1 MVLACDRVFNV
12 VCSKQIDNV
21 VTKGI
26 TYEVLFTTET
36 DKGIYYYKTYD
47 NFQINAVDMRKEN
60 LSGNKLIT
68 YPLIKT
74 PNINYIKQKS
84 DG

>member
-36 DKGIYYYKTYD
+36 DKGIYYEIENDKGEYTR
-47 NFQINAVDMRKEN
+47 INAKYFMEVV
-60 LSGNKLIT
+60 
-68 YPLIKT
+68 
-74 PNINYIKQKS
+74 
-84 DG
+84 

>member
-21 VTKGI
+21 ITKGI

-36 DKGIYYYKTYD
+36 DKGVYYEIENDKGEYTK
-47 NFQINAVDMRKEN
+47 INAKYFME
-60 LSGNKLIT
+60 LI
-68 YPLIKT
+68 
-74 PNINYIKQKS
+74 
-84 DG
+84 

>member
-21 VTKGI
+21 ITKGV

-36 DKGIYYYKTYD
+36 DKGVYYEIENDKGEYTK
-47 NFQINAVDMRKEN
+47 INAKYFME
-60 LSGNKLIT
+60 LI
-68 YPLIKT
+68 
-74 PNINYIKQKS
+74 
-84 DG
+84 

>member
-21 VTKGI
+21 ITKGI

-36 DKGIYYYKTYD
+36 DKGIYYEIENDKSEYTR
-47 NFQINAVDMRKEN
+47 INAKYFME
-60 LSGNKLIT
+60 LI
-68 YPLIKT
+68 
-74 PNINYIKQKS
+74 
-84 DG
+84 